1 MILVG
6 SLAAE
11 LGGFFP
17 AWRAA
22 PARDIDLA
30 CHEDEL
36 AAFAAV
42 TGLLVRC
49 VGPGK
54 HLVPPPGAIVEIT
67 AHAADRI
74 DLLERLCD
82 RQSVAL
88 RPGIVVDCHVATP
101 EILWAMLEGPLRA
114 IAAPKEKSVRDLQHY
129 RALVERRGQRR
140 GEHWELAAYF
150 EDRVRSA
157 CS

>member
-11 LGGFFP
+11 LGEFFP
-17 AWRAA
+17 AWREA

-30 CHEDEL
+30 CHEREL
-36 AAFAAV
+36 AAFATA

-49 VGPGK
+49 VGPDK

-67 AHAADRI
+67 AHAAYWI
-74 DLLERLCD
+74 ELLERLCE
-82 RQSVAL
+82 RQPVAL

-129 RALVERRGQRR
+129 RALVERRGERR
-140 GEHWELAAYF
+140 AEHWSLATYF
-150 EDRVRSA
+150 EERVRSA